1 MTHSE
6 TAAIRTAIAVI
17 AVLFLAGCMSG
28 DHGVKRMAGAWAWR
42 HHPGKPTAAP
52 AAIPTPRGGYRT
64 STAPAHGGLPGAVSA
79 AMASTVLA
87 RSSRS
92 GSIRFRHA
100 AESESLSQRRARAD
114 AEEGVPARFRI
125 HAIPETDMHD
135 PERDIR
141 DIPLSQLELS
151 PDNVRKTPA
160 DDPAFTEL
168 KASIAAHGL
177 LENLI
182 ARAMEPGTD
191 CVARYAVIAGG
202 RRLAAMQALAA
213 EGALEG
219 DHPVPCRMIGAI
231 VAAEEVSLAE
241 NSVRA
246 AMHPA
251 DQVEAFR
258 RLADA
263 GSTAA
268 AIAARFGV
276 SERTVEKR
284 LRLGNAAPVLLE
296 AYRAGEIDLDTLMA
310 FAVTTDQARQSAV
323 WETVSQQGYR
333 PGAWQIK
340 RLLTE
345 DRVPATSA
353 IVRFVGIEAYEAAGG
368 KIDRDLFAEEDE
380 RGIWFD
386 DPDLLNKLAI
396 DSLQVAARELET
408 RWKWAEARL
417 DMDWSA
423 TAAFGRV
430 RPQPAE
436 PTDGEKAEIERLRT
450 RNDELANMDDDGWTE
465 EMVEEAESN
474 ETRLDEIEATIEA
487 RAVYRR
493 EDIAIAGCIATVGN
507 DGELKLIQ
515 GLVRPE
521 DMPARESNDANM
533 AGQDDTGD
541 GESASYS
548 IDAPTL
554 AAPLASPG
562 DAEAEA
568 RKEAGVGIGL
578 ADDLRAIRTAIV
590 KSQLACDFE
599 AAFDLLLFQLARGV
613 FANGYH
619 DDALDIRATETPDR
633 PAMRVNDDAFGT
645 INVGEKHLELDR
657 AGQKLD
663 WAGLPDAEAFAEL
676 RALPERDKRTLFASC
691 VARTLKGQLAFEPKA
706 RPEVEATVA
715 LLDIDFAAA
724 VRGNRDQVWTA
735 DLLWSRLRKDR
746 ILAVARET
754 LGETWAQAE
763 AKQKKAEIAKAMQD
777 AFAHGDDVPAG
788 VTAEGHAAA
797 IAWTPP
803 GFRAFDTGA
812 VDDSGAADDE
822 GTTAPE
828 PQPTVADTPLG
839 DAPEVAGDNADGGA
853 DPSGADSDTSQS
865 GEPEAGAPADNVAD
879 PAQAE
884 APRPMNARVNSVVES
899 IDAPA
904 VAERRATAL
913 ASAVNADATP
923 PVAASA
929 PEAAGAGDHDAMRIA
944 IAGGGSNVP
953 VEPEQVMAPP
963 RGNGHDNKAELLEI
977 PAFLRRG

>member
-1 MTHSE
+1 
-6 TAAIRTAIAVI
+6 
-17 AVLFLAGCMSG
+17 
-28 DHGVKRMAGAWAWR
+28 
-42 HHPGKPTAAP
+42 
-52 AAIPTPRGGYRT
+52 
-64 STAPAHGGLPGAVSA
+64 
-79 AMASTVLA
+79 
-87 RSSRS
+87 
-92 GSIRFRHA
+92 
-100 AESESLSQRRARAD
+100 
-114 AEEGVPARFRI
+114 
-125 HAIPETDMHD
+125 MHD

-141 DIPLSQLELS
+141 DIPLSQLDLS

-160 DDPAFTEL
+160 DDSAFTEL

-182 ARAMEPGTD
+182 ARSMEPGAD
-191 CVARYAVIAGG
+191 GPGRYAVIAGG

-213 EGALEG
+213 EGALDE
-219 DHPVPCRMIGAI
+219 DHPVPCRMIGSI

-296 AYRAGEIDLDTLMA
+296 AYRASEIDLDTLMA

-353 IVRFVGIEAYEAAGG
+353 IARFVGIEAYEAAGG

-386 DPDLLNKLAI
+386 DPDLLNKLAM
-396 DSLQVAARELET
+396 DSLQAAARELET

-417 DMDWSA
+417 DVDWNA
-423 TAAFGRV
+423 TASFGRV
-430 RPQPAE
+430 RPQPAK
-436 PTDGEKAEIERLRT
+436 PTDEEKAEIERLRT

-465 EMVEEAESN
+465 ELVEEAEGN
-474 ETRLDEIEATIEA
+474 EERLDEIGATIEA

-521 DMPARESNDANM
+521 DMPARESGDADA
-533 AGQDDTGD
+533 AGQDETGD
-541 GESASYS
+541 EENTISG
-548 IDAPTL
+548 IDAPTFV
-554 AAPLASPG
+554 APLASPG

-578 ADDLRAIRTAIV
+578 ADDLRAIRTAIRTAIV

-599 AAFDLLLFQLARGV
+599 AAFDLLLFQVARGV
-613 FANGYH
+613 FTKGYH
-619 DDALDIRATETPDR
+619 DGALDIRAAETPDR
-633 PAMRVNDDAFGT
+633 PAMRVNDDAFGN
-645 INVGEKHLELDR
+645 INVGEKHLEIDR
-657 AGQKLD
+657 TTQKLD
-663 WAGLPDAEAFAEL
+663 WTGLSDARAFAEL
-676 RALPERDKRTLFASC
+676 RALPERDKQILFASC

-715 LLDIDFAAA
+715 RLDIDFASA
-724 VRGNRDQVWTA
+724 VHGNRDQVWTA

-763 AKQKKAEIAKAMQD
+763 AKQKKAEIAKAMQE
-777 AFAHGDDVPAG
+777 AFAHGNGVPAG
-788 VTAEGHAAA
+788 VTADGRAAA

-812 VDDSGAADDE
+812 VDDSASADDE

-839 DAPEVAGDNADGGA
+839 DAPEDAGDNADGGA

-865 GEPEAGAPADNVAD
+865 GDPEAGAPADNVAD

-913 ASAVNADATP
+913 ASAVDADTTP

-929 PEAAGAGDHDAMRIA
+929 PEAAGAGDHDAMRFT